1 MRSESCPEAK
11 HKRRVNIE
19 AGKSVSHAN
28 IIEQQLDDS
37 VNEKLITMI
46 RNDEKEEEKVEQDET
61 DEEEDESDDQ
71 NVGGSQDRT
80 AASITAQYGHGNI
93 FEDWVVVNYEGSKF
107 PGVVKKVESDG
118 VDVSVMQKNSGI
130 GWRWPLKNDQI
141 LYSYADVLSKLPATS
156 VLPFNS
162 CGIYTVDSQVLADW
176 GQ

>member
-1 MRSESCPEAK
+1 M
-11 HKRRVNIE
+11 
-19 AGKSVSHAN
+19 
-28 IIEQQLDDS
+28 
-37 VNEKLITMI
+37 
-46 RNDEKEEEKVEQDET
+46 

-93 FEDWVVVNYEGSKF
+93 FEEDWVVVNYEGSKF

-118 VDVSVMQKNSGI
+118 VEVSVMQKNSGI

-162 CGIYTVDSQVLADW
+162 RGIYTVDSQLLADW